1 MFYKFMQL
9 WVRLALFVFFKKI
22 KTTDD
27 DVLKLKGPM
36 ILASNH
42 PNSFLDAIVLGA
54 IYKTPVHYLVR
65 GDAFKKPL
73 MRKFFTS
80 IKMLPIYRMSE
91 GRENLKNNDETFEK
105 CSVILKQKGIVLIFS
120 EGLCINE
127 WALRPLKKGTARIAL
142 QGFNDDKIGSDL
154 SILPVGLNYNHFDQ
168 WGKSLQINWGDKIY
182 IQKQNNT
189 GITGAAI
196 GEFNENLTNQLKQ
209 LVLSKVETE
218 KQLKGGNPILKYL
231 LFLPAILG
239 FLVSFPFYYWAKKT
253 TIKLNKGGV
262 FYDSIL
268 FGLSML
274 LYPIYIIL
282 LTLLIAACTTRVF
295 GKE

>member
-1 MFYKFMQL
+1 MFYNFMQL
-9 WVRLALFVFFKKI
+9 WVRMALFVFFKKI

-27 DVLKLKGPM
+27 GILKLKGPM

-73 MRKFFTS
+73 MRKFFTA

-127 WALRPLKKGTARIAL
+127 WVLRPLKKGTARIAL
-142 QGFNDDKIGSDL
+142 QGFNDDKIGSEL
-154 SILPVGLNYNHFDQ
+154 SILPVGLNYNHFDR

-182 IQKQNNT
+182 IQNQKNT

-196 GEFNENLTNQLKQ
+196 GEFNQDLTNQLSQ
-209 LVLSKVETE
+209 LVL
-218 KQLKGGNPILKYL
+218 
-231 LFLPAILG
+231 
-239 FLVSFPFYYWAKKT
+239 
-253 TIKLNKGGV
+253 
-262 FYDSIL
+262 
-268 FGLSML
+268 
-274 LYPIYIIL
+274 
-282 LTLLIAACTTRVF
+282 
-295 GKE
+295 